1 MRVFSALFIL
11 SFITLSSCEKWE
23 DKEKEDFDF
32 RFGLT
37 YSSSNPDKM
46 VENAANSFAELSN
59 IVVVISS
66 NSFEKELLSVCLKA
80 RSCRKVK
87 LLRLSSFVLFC
98 NGPKAVD
105 AKFEKKNS
113 HIF

>member
-1 MRVFSALFIL
+1 LYPPPFPLPLPLPAVGDGEEKFSTTFFLAVG
-11 SFITLSSCEKWE
+11 E

-66 NSFEKELLSVCLKA
+66 NSFEKELLSVCLKV
-80 RSCRKVK
+80 RSKRRVVK
-87 LLRLSSFVLFC
+87 SNSFVYSFVL
-98 NGPKAVD
+98 
-105 AKFEKKNS
+105 
-113 HIF
+113 